1 MLSHTLVCLFVYV
14 DAREVH
20 IETAPPQKK
29 LSLIWDLAYI
39 QNNFNVFYTHQM
51 VGWVDKKERERT
63 GKKARIEPMPPTPP
77 RRWLIQ
83 AVPNQGCLKIW
94 TSDSL

>member
-39 QNNFNVFYTHQM
+39 QNNFNVFYTHLM
-51 VGWVDKKERERT
+51 VG
-63 GKKARIEPMPPTPP
+63 
-77 RRWLIQ
+77 
-83 AVPNQGCLKIW
+83 
-94 TSDSL
+94 